1 MITKRD
7 AAGKA
12 VLTASMAEAV
22 EMLAQLEE
30 AATETGLRSLEE
42 ALVILRFEKSAQTA
56 DIWGRWKHRT
66 VYLQKKA
73 KQQERMRRKR
83 ETLIKAGILRDLREW
98 LELSQEAVAEE
109 CGTSIMY
116 ISYVETGKKSL
127 EVVEYLL
134 RRLCKIAGWSWPLFQ
149 KLVLDEC

>member
-30 AATETGLRSLEE
+30 AVTETGLRSLEE

-56 DIWGRWKHRT
+56 DIWDRWKHR
-66 VYLQKKA
+66 VVHLQKKA
-73 KQQERMRRKR
+73 KQQEQMLVKK
-83 ETLIKAGILRDLREW
+83 EIIFKAGICRDLREW

-109 CGTSIMY
+109 CGTSIAY
-116 ISYVETGKKSL
+116 ISNVEAGKKSL
-127 EVVEYLL
+127 DVVEYLL
-134 RRLCKIAGWSWPLFQ
+134 RRLCKVAGWSWPLFQ